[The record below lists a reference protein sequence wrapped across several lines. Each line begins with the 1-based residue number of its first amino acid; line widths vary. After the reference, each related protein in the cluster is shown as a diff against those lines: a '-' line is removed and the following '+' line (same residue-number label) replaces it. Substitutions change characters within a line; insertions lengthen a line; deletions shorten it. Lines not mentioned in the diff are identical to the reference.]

1 MPCIAPALP
10 YLVGDSASSPHCP
23 PPPSHTVSG
32 VAPNSLPPYMQSLM
46 DPNKGAS
53 RMSDE
58 AWEEEGNEDEG
69 GTGRLLEEGG

>member
-1 MPCIAPALP
+1 
-10 YLVGDSASSPHCP
+10 
-23 PPPSHTVSG
+23 VSG

>member
-1 MPCIAPALP
+1 MHLLCLIWSVVLP
-10 YLVGDSASSPHCP
+10 PLHTP

-69 GTGRLLEEGG
+69 GTGRLLEEDG